1 MTDNRGAPH
10 VAAMVQN
17 VSLADDNRLCKQV
30 EALCS
35 AGYRVTVI
43 TRRDDANEPW
53 RNRPGL
59 TARRVP
65 GTRGRRVHEGSPP

>member
-1 MTDNRGAPH
+1 MTDIRGAH

-35 AGYRVTVI
+35 AGCRVTVI
-43 TRRDDANEPW
+43 TRRDDANEP
-53 RNRPGL
+53 
-59 TARRVP
+59 
-65 GTRGRRVHEGSPP
+65 